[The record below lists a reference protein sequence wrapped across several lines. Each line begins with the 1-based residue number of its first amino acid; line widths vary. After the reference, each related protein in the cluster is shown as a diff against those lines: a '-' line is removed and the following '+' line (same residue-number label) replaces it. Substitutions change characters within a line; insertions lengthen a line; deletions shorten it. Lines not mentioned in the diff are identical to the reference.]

1 MTVVNVVAGAVI
13 GAVMAPLVYLLAT
26 LLLTGPDR
34 IPRTPVVL
42 AALLAACIA
51 AGVAITTS
59 ASSTVGDTSSTGTAT
74 VVAYGLFA
82 VGVLAAALVDVTE
95 RRIPNR
101 ITYPLIAIGVLGLPW
116 LTHPVTGW
124 ALLAP
129 LLGAA
134 ASAVIGLLNALL
146 ADQGLGDV
154 KLAVAVGAW
163 MAHLGAARVDHRCA
177 GRATT
182 DDRRRREH
190 PDPAPQGRPT
200 TGLHPARSQPR
211 RRCRPGRRRRWVR
224 LLNALQRTHPGSV
237 DVVHPAQAEHC
248 ASPPGSVELMRCKG
262 FYAVHS

>member
-1 MTVVNVVAGAVI
+1 MNVVAGATI

-26 LLLTGPDR
+26 MLLTGSGR

-59 ASSTVGDTSSTGTAT
+59 ASITAGESASFTGMVT

-82 VGVLAAALVDVTE
+82 VGVLTAALVDVVE

-101 ITYPLIAIGVLGLPW
+101 ITYPLIVIGVLGLPW
-116 LTHPVTGW
+116 LTQPVTGW

-134 ASAVIGLLNALL
+134 ASGVIGLLNALL

-154 KLAVAVGAW
+154 KLAIAVGAW
-163 MAHLGAARVDHRCA
+163 MAHLGLLAWITGVLVGQLLMIVAVASTRI
-177 GRATT
+177 
-182 DDRRRREH
+182 RRRR
-190 PDPAPQGRPT
+190 AGR
-200 TGLHPARSQPR
+200 HRSTP
-211 RRCRPGRRRRWVR
+211 RWV
-224 LLNALQRTHPGSV
+224 Q
-237 DVVHPAQAEHC
+237 
-248 ASPPGSVELMRCKG
+248 ASPPVPFSPSRP
-262 FYAVHS
+262 ASIQ

>member
-26 LLLTGPDR
+26 PLLTGPNR
-34 IPRTPVVL
+34 IPRTPLILAAVL
-42 AALLAACIA
+42 ASCFA

-59 ASSTVGDTSSTGTAT
+59 TSSTVGNTNVTGIAT

-116 LTHPVTGW
+116 LTQPVTGW

-163 MAHLGAARVDHRCA
+163 MAHLGVLAWITGVLVGQLLMICA
-177 GRATT
+177 VGSTQL
-182 DDRRRREH
+182 RRRRAGLP
-190 PDPAPQGRPT
+190 PDYTPLGPSLAG
-200 TGLHPARSQPR
+200 GA
-211 RRCRPGRRRRWVR
+211 
-224 LLNALQRTHPGSV
+224 LL
-237 DVVHPAQAEHC
+237 
-248 ASPPGSVELMRCKG
+248 
-262 FYAVHS
+262 AVAVAGVQF